1 VLFGYQFLKSIIKF
15 FVANDLFAPSLLLFS
30 KKDSDAVDWQWSRW
44 GQNNARGG
52 EKKEEMV
59 VVVMDVIISEFPRAM

>member
-1 VLFGYQFLKSIIKF
+1 MTCLPLSSSF
-15 FVANDLFAPSLLLFS
+15 FS

-52 EKKEEMV
+52 EKRKKWWWW
-59 VVVMDVIISEFPRAM
+59 